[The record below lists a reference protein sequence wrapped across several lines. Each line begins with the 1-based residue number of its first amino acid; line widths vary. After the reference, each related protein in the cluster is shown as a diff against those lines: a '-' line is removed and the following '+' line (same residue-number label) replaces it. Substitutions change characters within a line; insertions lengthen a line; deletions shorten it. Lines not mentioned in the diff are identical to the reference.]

1 MISYYMQTHALFKNM
16 GEQNLFHKERL
27 KMKKLFSLLLA
38 SLCVVSLAVTA
49 GAAAT
54 LNEQRNIPMAAT
66 APTIDGVISGDEWDN
81 ALTVAINKDTV
92 DAITGTT
99 DNMPSATYYW
109 MWDYEG
115 LYFFADVKDNT
126 VSDTVHPRN
135 NGSYN
140 SGDGVQFCIYPD
152 VNGTGN
158 AAGDLYFWSLVVAD
172 DGNAEIGEHFVF
184 GTTSAGADVEDA
196 VVACTKNG
204 ASYTIEAFMPAVCWE
219 SSNKPI
225 TVVEGTTFAMANVL
239 MEMDGAAQS
248 LLCDTAWF
256 DGVTSNKYT
265 LTTDVAGHV
274 DAPETVAEEV
284 VADVAAP
291 QTFDMGVIAAV
302 AAIVSAAG
310 YAISKKR

>member
-1 MISYYMQTHALFKNM
+1 
-16 GEQNLFHKERL
+16 
-27 KMKKLFSLLLA
+27 MKKLFSLLLA

-54 LNEQRNIPMAAT
+54 MNEQRNIPMAAT

-81 ALTVAINKDTV
+81 ALTVKVNKDTT
-92 DAITGTT
+92 DAVSGTLDT
-99 DNMPSATYYW
+99 CPDATYYW
-109 MWDYEG
+109 MWDYSG
-115 LYFFADVKDNT
+115 LYFFADVKDST
-126 VSDTVHPRN
+126 APDTVHPRN

-196 VVACTKNG
+196 VIACTKNG
-204 ASYTIEAFMPAVCWE
+204 TNYTLEAFMPAVCWE
-219 SSNKPI
+219 SSNTPI
-225 TVVEGTTFAMANVL
+225 VVVEGTTFAMSNVL
-239 MEMDGAAQS
+239 MEQDGATQS
-248 LLCDTAWF
+248 LMSDSAWF

-274 DAPETVAEEV
+274 DAPEV
-284 VADVAAP
+284 VEDVVTDAP

>member
-1 MISYYMQTHALFKNM
+1 
-16 GEQNLFHKERL
+16 
-27 KMKKLFSLLLA
+27 MKKLFSLLLA

-54 LNEQRNIPMAAT
+54 MNEQRNIPMAAT

-81 ALTVAINKDTV
+81 ALTVKVNKDTT
-92 DAITGTT
+92 DAVSGTLDT
-99 DNMPSATYYW
+99 CPDATYYW
-109 MWDYEG
+109 MWDYSG
-115 LYFFADVKDNT
+115 LYFFADVKDST
-126 VSDTVHPRN
+126 APDTVHPRN

-158 AAGDLYFWSLVVAD
+158 AAGDLYFWSLVVAN

-196 VVACTKNG
+196 VIACTKNG
-204 ASYTIEAFMPAVCWE
+204 TNYTLEAFMPAVCWE

-225 TVVEGTTFAMANVL
+225 VVVEGTTFAMSNVL
-239 MEMDGAAQS
+239 MEQDGATQS
-248 LLCDTAWF
+248 LMSDSAWF

-274 DAPETVAEEV
+274 DAPEV
-284 VADVAAP
+284 VEDVVETPAAP

>member
-1 MISYYMQTHALFKNM
+1 M
-16 GEQNLFHKERL
+16 
-27 KMKKLFSLLLA
+27 KMNFSKTVTLLLA
-38 SLCVVSLAVTA
+38 GLCVASMAITA

-54 LNEQRNIPMAAT
+54 MNENRNIPMAAT

-99 DNMPSATYYW
+99 DNMPTATYYW
-109 MWDYEG
+109 MWDYAG
-115 LYFFADVKDNT
+115 LYFFADVKDAT
-126 VSDTVHPRN
+126 APDTVHPAN

-152 VNGTGN
+152 VTASGSNV
-158 AAGDLYFWSLVVAD
+158 GDLYFWSLVVAN
-172 DGNAEIGEHFVF
+172 DGKAEIGEHFVF
-184 GTTSAGADVEDA
+184 GTGSAGGDVEDA
-196 VVACTKNG
+196 VVACTKDGSN
-204 ASYTIEAFMPAVCWE
+204 YTLEAFMPCVCWE

-225 TVVEGTTFAMANVL
+225 VVVEGTTFAMANVL
-239 MEMDGAAQS
+239 MEQDGGAQS

-256 DGVTSNKYT
+256 DGNTSNKYT

-274 DAPETVAEEV
+274 DAPEV
-284 VADVAAP
+284 VEDVVTEAP

>member
-1 MISYYMQTHALFKNM
+1 
-16 GEQNLFHKERL
+16 
-27 KMKKLFSLLLA
+27 
-38 SLCVVSLAVTA
+38 
-49 GAAAT
+49 
-54 LNEQRNIPMAAT
+54 
-66 APTIDGVISGDEWDN
+66 
-81 ALTVAINKDTV
+81 
-92 DAITGTT
+92 
-99 DNMPSATYYW
+99 
-109 MWDYEG
+109 
-115 LYFFADVKDNT
+115 
-126 VSDTVHPRN
+126 
-135 NGSYN
+135 
-140 SGDGVQFCIYPD
+140 
-152 VNGTGN
+152 
-158 AAGDLYFWSLVVAD
+158 
-172 DGNAEIGEHFVF
+172 
-184 GTTSAGADVEDA
+184 
-196 VVACTKNG
+196 
-204 ASYTIEAFMPAVCWE
+204 MPAVCWE